1 MYLKSLTLK
10 GFKSFASSTTL
21 KFEPGICAIVGPNG
35 SGKSNV
41 VDALGWVMGEQGA
54 KILRGGKMEDVIF
67 AGTPTK
73 QALGRAEVTLTIDNT
88 DGALPIDYSEVSI
101 TRRMFRDGAS
111 EYEING
117 DRVRLMDVQELLS
130 DSGIGREM
138 HVIVG
143 QGKLAEILESRP
155 EERRAFIEEAAGIL
169 KHRRRKEKA
178 IRKLTAMQ
186 ANLDRVG
193 DLTRELRRQLAP
205 LGRQA
210 KAAKKAQ
217 VIQAEAR
224 DARLRLAADDI
235 VTRRAESEKYE
246 NLREQIEERRHAA
259 EKELAAAQQI
269 VAELEH
275 DLETLTPTLNGVQNG
290 WFELSA
296 LSERV
301 AATLRIAEDRSRQL
315 QNAPTPQFDQDPD
328 ELLAKAAEAA
338 QEEDEIAATLANAEK
353 ALTEATAAREDA
365 EEFAQRVEKKRMAA
379 MQAVADRREG
389 IARLAGAVDS
399 TKASITAAEEQAE
412 QVAAR
417 FEEARLKLAAL
428 QTDAAATED
437 QLNELENAEEQLN
450 QRFDQATAERD
461 QASSRCDALR
471 DEERS
476 AEREAAVLRGR
487 IETLSLSL
495 EARDAA
501 EWLQE
506 PDSGVAISGS
516 LAKDLKVKKGWER
529 AIAVALGEASSAL
542 TVRDTQQAHRAVSSL
557 RSNAAG
563 HAMLLIESSDV
574 DDFRMDIQLPAGV
587 QWALDLI
594 KVPRPLQSSIT
605 ALLMDAVVVED
616 LATAERVI
624 ETDRRLRAITRD
636 GDARGWGWATG
647 GERKNRSEVEIRAAI
662 TAAEAAEKKALSRIE
677 KAQAALQGATEEL
690 EERRVAAT
698 QAQAA
703 LVESDTSIATVTKDL
718 ARLSAEMR
726 TARLQQQRLTDER
739 EALETKRDRLVNEL
753 TDLEERQRLAA
764 EEPEEPSLFDDTVST
779 EAATAVAAT
788 RSAEMEARLAVRTAE
803 ERSGHVRGRASAL
816 RRRAQQ
822 EKELRQRAARME
834 VSRKQALEIV
844 QAVREAGGEL
854 ADRIRTEL
862 TNVEKRR
869 QELQEKQQTVNQELI
884 AGRKNVQTAT
894 AAYEELR
901 ETAHQDELLRAQ
913 AHERL
918 RVLEEQII
926 DDLGI
931 AIDEL
936 LANYGPDVMLPPTAL
951 EMEEYE
957 TAKERGEDVVAPQP
971 FPFDRKQQEARL
983 QAAEKDLARLGK
995 VNPLALEEFEALQE
1009 RYSFLSQQ
1017 LDDIQK
1023 ARKDLLKVVDEVD
1036 ERIETVFEEAFH
1048 DVAREFVGVFSSL
1061 FPGGEGRLVL
1071 TDPDD
1076 MLNTGVE
1083 VHARPPGKKVK
1094 RLSLLSGGEKSLT
1107 ALAMLVAIFKA
1118 RPSPFYVLDEVEAAL
1133 DDTNLQRL
1141 LGIFQ
1146 DLREHSQLLIITHQK
1161 LTMDIADVLYG
1172 MTMRNDGITQVIS
1185 QRMRPVAAPQA
1196 GKTETSTD
1204 SE

>member
-21 KFEPGICAIVGPNG
+21 KFEPGICGIVGPNG

-54 KILRGGKMEDVIF
+54 KALRGGKMEDVIF

-73 QALGRAEVTLTIDNT
+73 QALGRAEVTLTIDNS
-88 DGALPIDYSEVSI
+88 DGALPIEYSEVSI

-155 EERRAFIEEAAGIL
+155 EERRAFIEEAAGVL

-178 IRKLTAMQ
+178 IRKLAAMQ
-186 ANLDRVG
+186 SNLDRVS

-210 KAAKKAQ
+210 KAARKAQ

-235 VTRRAESEKYE
+235 VMRRAETSKYE
-246 NLREQIEERRHAA
+246 DLRAQMEERRSAA
-259 EKELAAAQQI
+259 EQKLAAATAA
-269 VAELEH
+269 VAEIEQELS
-275 DLETLTPTLNGVQNG
+275 TLTPTLNGVQNG

-301 AATLRIAEDRSRQL
+301 AATLRIAADRTRHLS
-315 QNAPTPQFDQDPD
+315 NVSTPQFGQDPD
-328 ELLAKAAEAA
+328 ELLARAAQAA
-338 QEEDEIAATLANAEK
+338 QEEEEIALALTNAQK
-353 ALTEATAAREDA
+353 ALAKATAAREDA
-365 EEFAQRVEKKRMAA
+365 ERFANRVEKKRMAA
-379 MQAVADRREG
+379 LQAVADRREG
-389 IARLAGAVDS
+389 MARLAGAVDS
-399 TKASITAAEEQAE
+399 TKAAIRAAEEQSE
-412 QVAAR
+412 QMSVR
-417 FEEARLKLAAL
+417 FEEARLRLAAV

-450 QRFDQATAERD
+450 QRFEQAIAERD
-461 QASSRCDALR
+461 QAVARCDALR
-471 DEERS
+471 DEERA
-476 AEREAAVLRGR
+476 AEKAAAELRGR
-487 IETLSLSL
+487 IDTLSLSL
-495 EARDAA
+495 DARDAA
-501 EWLQE
+501 DWLAQSQ
-506 PDSGVAISGS
+506 DDVTISGS
-516 LAKDLKVKKGWER
+516 LAKTLQIEKGWER

-542 TVRDTQQAHRAVSSL
+542 TVRTSRQAHAAVTSL
-557 RSNAAG
+557 RDNAVG
-563 HAMLLIESSDV
+563 HAMILIESADAE
-574 DDFRMDIQLPAGV
+574 DFRMDSQLPAGAH
-587 QWALDLI
+587 WALDLI
-594 KVPRPLQSSIT
+594 QVPKKLQSAVT

-616 LATAERVI
+616 LATAERVVK
-624 ETDRRLRAITRD
+624 TDRRLRAVTRD

-647 GERKNRSEVEIRAAI
+647 GERKSRSEVEIRAAI
-662 TAAEAAEKKALSRIE
+662 KDAEKAEKAALSRIE

-718 ARLSAEMR
+718 ARLSAEIR
-726 TARLQQQRLTDER
+726 SARQQQQRLTEDR
-739 EALETKRDRLVNEL
+739 DLLEEKRNRLVHEL
-753 TDLEERQRLAA
+753 TDLEERQRMAA
-764 EEPEEPSLFDDTVST
+764 EEPEEPSLFDDTIAT

-788 RSAEMEARLAVRTAE
+788 RTAEMEARLAVRTAE
-803 ERSGHVRGRASAL
+803 ERSGHVRGRAGAL
-816 RRRAQQ
+816 RRQAHHER
-822 EKELRQRAARME
+822 ELRQRAARME
-834 VSRKQALEIV
+834 VSRQHALEIV
-844 QAVREAGGEL
+844 RAVEEAGMEL
-854 ADRIRTEL
+854 SERIRVEL
-862 TNVEKRR
+862 DNVEKLRH
-869 QELQEKQQTVNQELI
+869 ELQHQQQNANQRLVE
-884 AGRKNVQTAT
+884 GRQQVTTAT
-894 AAYEELR
+894 SQYEALR

-913 AHERL
+913 AQERL
-918 RVLEEQII
+918 RLLEQQVV

-931 AIDEL
+931 ALDEL
-936 LANYGPDVMLPPTAL
+936 IANYGPDVMLPPSAL
-951 EMEEYE
+951 EMQEYE
-957 TAKERGEDVVAPQP
+957 LAKERGEDVVMPQP
-971 FPFDRKQQEARL
+971 FAYNRQQQEMRL
-983 QAAEKDLARLGK
+983 KAAEKDLARLGK
-995 VNPLALEEFEALQE
+995 VNPLALDEFEALQE

-1017 LDDIQK
+1017 LDDIKK
-1023 ARKDLLKVVDEVD
+1023 ARKDLLRVVDEVD
-1036 ERIETVFEEAFH
+1036 ERIETVFEDAFH
-1048 DVAREFVGVFSSL
+1048 DVAREFVGVFSAL

-1083 VHARPPGKKVK
+1083 VEARPPGKKVK

-1141 LGIFQ
+1141 LGIFR
-1146 DLREHSQLLIITHQK
+1146 DLREHSQLLIITHKK

-1172 MTMRNDGITQVIS
+1172 VTMRNDGITRVIS
-1185 QRMRPVAAPQA
+1185 QRMRPVGTTSQ
-1196 GKTETSTD
+1196 KTSD
-1204 SE
+1204 MSVNG

>member
-54 KILRGGKMEDVIF
+54 KALRGGKMEDVIF

-73 QALGRAEVTLTIDNT
+73 QALGRAEVTLTIDNS
-88 DGALPIDYSEVSI
+88 DGALPIEYSEVSI

-155 EERRAFIEEAAGIL
+155 EERRAYIEEAAGVL

-186 ANLDRVG
+186 SNLDRVS

-210 KAAKKAQ
+210 KAARKAQ
-217 VIQAEAR
+217 VIQADAR

-235 VTRRAESEKYE
+235 VTRRAETSKYE
-246 NLREQIEERRHAA
+246 DLRKQMEERR
-259 EKELAAAQQI
+259 LAAQQKLKAASAE
-269 VAELEH
+269 VAEIEQELA
-275 DLETLTPTLNGVQNG
+275 TLTPTLNGVQNG

-301 AATLRIAEDRSRQL
+301 AATLRIAADRNRHLS
-315 QNAPTPQFDQDPD
+315 NAPTPEFGQDPE
-328 ELLAKAAEAA
+328 ELLARAAEAA
-338 QEEDEIAATLANAEK
+338 QEEEK
-353 ALTEATAAREDA
+353 ISQALTNAQEELTKATAARADA
-365 EEFAQRVEKKRMAA
+365 EEFANRVEKKRLAA

-389 IARLAGAVDS
+389 IARLSGAVDS
-399 TKASITAAEEQAE
+399 TKAAIQAAEEQSE
-412 QVAAR
+412 QMAVR
-417 FEEARLKLAAL
+417 FEEARLHFSEV
-428 QTDAAATED
+428 QQDAAATED
-437 QLNELENAEEQLN
+437 QLNELENAEDQLN
-450 QRFDQATAERD
+450 HRFEQAVSERD
-461 QASSRCDALR
+461 QAAARCESLR
-471 DEERS
+471 DEERK
-476 AEREAAVLRGR
+476 AEREAAGLRGR
-487 IETLSLSL
+487 IDTLSLSL
-495 EARDAA
+495 DARDAA
-501 EWLQE
+501 EWLEHSQSE
-506 PDSGVAISGS
+506 VPISS
-516 LAKDLKVKKGWER
+516 TLAEELQVDRGWER
-529 AIAVALGEASSAL
+529 AIAVALGEAASAL
-542 TVRDTQQAHRAVSSL
+542 TVHTPQQAHAAVTSL
-557 RSNAAG
+557 RDNEAG
-563 HAMLLIESSDV
+563 HAMLLIESPDA
-574 DDFRMDIQLPAGV
+574 DNFRMDSHLPAGAR
-587 QWALDLI
+587 WALDLV
-594 KVPRPLQSSIT
+594 KVPQSLQSAIT

-616 LATAERVI
+616 LATAERVVK
-624 ETDRRLRAITRD
+624 TDRRLRAVTRD

-647 GERKNRSEVEIRAAI
+647 GEHKSRSEVEIRAAI
-662 TAAEAAEKKALSRIE
+662 KEAESAEKKALARIE

-690 EERRVAAT
+690 EERRVAAS

-703 LVESDTSIATVTKDL
+703 LVESDTSISTITKDL

-726 TARLQQQRLTDER
+726 TARLQQQHLTEDR
-739 EALETKRDRLVNEL
+739 DALEEKRNRLVHEL
-753 TDLEERQRLAA
+753 TELEERQRMAS
-764 EEPEEPSLFDDTVST
+764 EEPEEPTLFDDTIAT
-779 EAATAVAAT
+779 KAATAVAAT

-803 ERSGHVRGRASAL
+803 ERSGHARGRAGVL
-816 RRRAQQ
+816 RRQAQH
-822 EKELRQRAARME
+822 EKELRQRAARKE
-834 VSRKQALEIV
+834 VSRQHALEIV
-844 QAVREAGGEL
+844 KAVEEAG
-854 ADRIRTEL
+854 TEL
-862 TNVEKRR
+862 SQRIQIELNNVEKLR
-869 QELQEKQQTVNQELI
+869 QELQQKQHSAEQRLVTGRQQVN
-884 AGRKNVQTAT
+884 AAT
-894 AAYEELR
+894 SAYEELR

-913 AHERL
+913 AQERL
-918 RVLEEQII
+918 RLLEQQVV

-931 AIDEL
+931 ALDEL
-936 LANYGPDVMLPPTAL
+936 IANYGPDVMLPPSAL
-951 EMEEYE
+951 EIEEYE
-957 TAKERGEDVVAPQP
+957 LAKERGENVVMPQP
-971 FPFDRKQQEARL
+971 FPYDRQQQEARL
-983 QAAEKDLARLGK
+983 KAAEKDLARLGK

-1017 LDDIQK
+1017 LDDIKK

-1036 ERIETVFEEAFH
+1036 ERIETVFEDAFH

-1083 VHARPPGKKVK
+1083 VEARPPGKKVK

-1107 ALAMLVAIFKA
+1107 ALAMLIAIFKA

-1133 DDTNLQRL
+1133 DETNLQRL
-1141 LGIFQ
+1141 LGIFRE
-1146 DLREHSQLLIITHQK
+1146 LREHSQLLIITHQK

-1172 MTMRNDGITQVIS
+1172 VTMRNDGITRVIS
-1185 QRMRPVAAPQA
+1185 QRMRPVVTPQEEKGDTA
-1196 GKTETSTD
+1196 TE
-1204 SE
+1204 E